1 MTPELTRREAF
12 KGAAAVTATAALAPL
27 GAPADAAPVPPLLMI
42 EERLPISSGEK
53 VRVSSFGSFV
63 LRDKRERMGRNPRT
77 GDPAAI
83 SPRRVIV
90 FRPSRILKSRIQEG
104 VASIGIDA

>member
-1 MTPELTRREAF
+1 MATMTRADLGETIGVELGLPRREA
-12 KGAAAVTATAALAPL
+12 ARMVDSL
-27 GAPADAAPVPPLLMI
+27 I
-42 EERLPISSGEK
+42 EVISERLSSGER

-77 GDPAAI
+77 GEPAAI

-90 FRPSRILKSRIQEG
+90 FRPSRKLKSRIQEG